1 MFHLLFPLSHKIT
14 VQWEVTPVTASQ
26 SDYTPMR
33 GTVTF
38 APGQSTRPLPLAVI
52 DDSVPEFD
60 EMFTVRLVG
69 VVGSAILGDVIVSTV
84 TIEANDDPN
93 GALGKSYKNAHP
105 FVCVCVCSSLY
116 IIMIIHTQSLPLLNL
131 RLLSLS
137 LLLLP

>member
-1 MFHLLFPLSHKIT
+1 MLHTCTCTYTVINVSFALLLSHKIT

-26 SDYTPMR
+26 SDYTPMG

-38 APGQSTRPLPLAVI
+38 APGQSTRPLPLAVV

-93 GALGKSYKNAHP
+93 GALGKSYKTAHP
-105 FVCVCVCSSLY
+105 LVCVCLLRANIIFNITHRVCPY
-116 IIMIIHTQSLPLLNL
+116 
-131 RLLSLS
+131 
-137 LLLLP
+137 